1 MVIEK
6 YGKVEVSDDGI
17 RVSEFIFNCKGKGF
31 DFITAMRRSLY
42 FARGVIN
49 RELKVL
55 EDKYQDYNPQQ
66 GGDTYAR
73 KRLW

>member
-1 MVIEK
+1 MLIEK
-6 YGKVEVSDDGI
+6 YGKVEISENGTCI
-17 RVSEFIFNCKGKGF
+17 SEFIFNCKGGNF

-55 EDKYQDYNPQQ
+55 EDKYEDYNPQQ